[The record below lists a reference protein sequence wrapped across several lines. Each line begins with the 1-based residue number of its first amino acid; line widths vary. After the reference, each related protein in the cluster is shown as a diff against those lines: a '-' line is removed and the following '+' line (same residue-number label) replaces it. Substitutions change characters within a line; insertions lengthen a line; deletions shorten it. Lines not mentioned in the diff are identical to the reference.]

1 MRKQMKR
8 VLSFALTTALTL
20 SLLAGCKQGE
30 SGTTGNNQS
39 ESVKLWYAYNTEN
52 LMKDVEYPEL
62 IAERDSTLR
71 MHCVRNDV
79 ETVQLMITPSIN
91 VSSFD
96 FVVADLKNANG
107 DVLTADNFKL
117 YAAWYVEVLES
128 YIQDVYSGFY
138 PDALV
143 PLENYKKLKENFISA
158 GQNQAIWVEV
168 NVPENQAAGHYTG
181 IAELDID
188 GAKHQV
194 PIEVTIYDA
203 ALPNANNV
211 PSLFGVWYD
220 YIPQGE
226 GFYSS
231 ELANAYYDFLLSKRI
246 SPMKADP
253 TKWILGTEY
262 DAFVQWLVDFAA
274 ENPMVS
280 AYSLPY
286 GVETYE
292 LGNVVDAD
300 GVNKLLTMMA
310 QKNVELRE
318 AGNSEIDLFKK
329 AVYYLGGII
338 DEPSGSGT
346 QRVRDCDLIIHKA
359 KLEIA
364 NTYFKDKYPDLYES
378 CISLPHV
385 VTTAYSPELVGT
397 DEIGGV
403 QAWCGQAQTWHS
415 DAQRAELEARRE
427 STDRTGGEDTW
438 WYTCEQPRKPFV
450 NFHMDDD
457 TLNTR
462 TIFWMMFDYDVEGMI
477 YWAINW
483 HTSDD
488 VWTTPVN
495 YLNAVGDGMLCYPGA
510 KYGIFGPISTMRLE
524 NLREGEEDYEC
535 LLMIENSILAYNEA
549 NGTDYDP
556 KELMAWIYAGLYEGV
571 VPERDNAVGFAE
583 QRIAMLKILE
593 QFTADPD
600 GAIDTLLNG

>member
-1 MRKQMKR
+1 MKSQIKNTIC
-8 VLSFALTTALTL
+8 VLLVILLSV
-20 SLLAGCKQGE
+20 SLLAGCAGE
-30 SGTTGNNQS
+30 KAGGQNDT
-39 ESVKLWYAYNTEN
+39 VKLWYAYNTEN

-62 IAERDSTLR
+62 IESRDST
-71 MHCVRNDV
+71 VRIACLKNDV
-79 ETVQLMITPSIN
+79 ETMQLMVTPSIN
-91 VSSFD
+91 VSAFD
-96 FVVADLKNANG
+96 FAVGNLNNENG
-107 DVLTADNFKL
+107 EVLEAENFSL
-117 YAAWYVEVLES
+117 YAVWYVEVLES
-128 YIQDVYSGFY
+128 YIQDVYSGYY

-143 PLENYKKLKENFISA
+143 PLENYKKLKENFIGA
-158 GQNQAIWVEV
+158 GQNQAIWIEV
-168 NVPENQAAGHYTG
+168 NIPEDQAAGVYKG
-181 IAELDID
+181 FGELDLD
-188 GAKHQV
+188 GVKYEV
-194 PIEVTIYDA
+194 PIEVTVYDA

-226 GFYSS
+226 GFYST

-415 DAQRAELEARRE
+415 DAQRAELESRRE
-427 STDRTGGEDTW
+427 SADRTGGEDTW

-510 KYGIFGPISTMRLE
+510 KYGILGPISTMRLE

-535 LLMIENSILAYNEA
+535 LLMIENSILAYNAE

-571 VPERDNAVGFAE
+571 VPERDNAAGFAE
-583 QRIAMLKILE
+583 QRIAMLEVLA
-593 QFTADPD
+593 QFTTDPD
-600 GAIDTLLNG
+600 AAIDTLLNG